1 MKTTVGLSDFR
12 RAFSDMGRENN
23 FSWEGLAALFEYL
36 EGIEEGTGE
45 EIELDVIALC
55 CDYTEYQ
62 SIEEF
67 RRDYG
72 GEYETIEDIEQQ
84 TTVIPVNDD
93 AFIVQAF

>member
-45 EIELDVIALC
+45 EMELDVIALC